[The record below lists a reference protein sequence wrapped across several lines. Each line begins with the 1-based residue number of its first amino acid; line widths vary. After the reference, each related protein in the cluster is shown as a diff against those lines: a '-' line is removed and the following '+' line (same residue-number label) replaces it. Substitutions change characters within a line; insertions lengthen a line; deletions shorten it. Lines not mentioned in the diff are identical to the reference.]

1 MSNIDAFYT
10 HSEKTD
16 KKYSI
21 YQAIQ
26 SAERSL
32 ATNRRFKG
40 TTNLAAVNGRELN
53 EKITLR
59 ELNDIQEQI
68 RRDSLER
75 AR

>member
-1 MSNIDAFYT
+1 MRNIDAFYT

-16 KKYSI
+16 RKYSI

-32 ATNRRFKG
+32 AANRRFKG
-40 TTNLAAVNGRELN
+40 STNLAAVGGRQLN

-59 ELNDIQEQI
+59 ELNEIQEQI
-68 RRDSLER
+68 RWDSLES

>member
-10 HSEKTD
+10 YSEKND

-40 TTNLAAVNGRELN
+40 NINLDAVRGRQLN

-59 ELNDIQEQI
+59 ELNEIQEQI
-68 RRDSLER
+68 RRDSLEYPR
-75 AR
+75 